1 MQAPLTADANLDPA
15 TERAAPARGALASDD
30 ERRARFTALY
40 HEHFD
45 YVWNVVRR
53 LGVPPQHIADV
64 THDVFVTVF
73 NKLDEYD
80 PSRPPRPWLFAVAF
94 RVTRNQQRLAQ
105 NRNERLTAGEEPLDS
120 IDPQPSAEDGVG
132 AAQERAMLRDALDT
146 LDLERRAVLLLHDV
160 DEKPASEIAALCAI
174 PVKTVYSRLYSAR
187 SLLMAAVARVRA
199 RRGER

>member
-1 MQAPLTADANLDPA
+1 MQAPIAADANLDPPV
-15 TERAAPARGALASDD
+15 ERDAPSSDVVLSAD
-30 ERRARFTALY
+30 DRRARFTALY
-40 HEHFD
+40 NAHFD

-53 LGVPPQHIADV
+53 LGVPSQHIADV

-80 PSRPPRPWLFAVAF
+80 PSRPPKPWLFAVAF
-94 RVTRNQQRLAQ
+94 RVTRNQQRLAH
-105 NRNERLTAGEEPLDS
+105 NRNERLSAGEEPLDS

-132 AAQERAMLRDALDT
+132 VAQERAMLREALDT
-146 LDLERRAVLLLHDV
+146 LDVERRAVLMLHDV

-187 SLLMAAVARVRA
+187 SLLLAAVARFRA